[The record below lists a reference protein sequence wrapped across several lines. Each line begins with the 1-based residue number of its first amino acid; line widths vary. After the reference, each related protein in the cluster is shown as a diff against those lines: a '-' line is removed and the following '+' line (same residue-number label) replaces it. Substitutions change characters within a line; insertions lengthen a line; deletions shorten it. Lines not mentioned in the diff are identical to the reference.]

1 MERRLRPRK
10 PVDVNVYLSYA
21 GQRVGRCSAS
31 NLSSGGVFL
40 RTSGLDLPKH
50 TPLDLF
56 FALGNKSSN
65 VVRLHRV
72 SAIVARAVPGGVG
85 MMFCGNNQRLRRR
98 RQDNLPKISPTES

>member
-1 MERRLRPRK
+1 
-10 PVDVNVYLSYA
+10 
-21 GQRVGRCSAS
+21 VGRCGAI

-40 RTSGLDLPKH
+40 QTAGMDLPKH

-85 MMFCGNNQRLRRR
+85 MMFCGNSNTRQRRHRP
-98 RQDNLPKISPTES
+98 DSLPRLNPKES